1 MKAKISFNSITYDLD
16 ILTYSTNGST
26 ITMLTQDGKSY
37 TTGVQNVLI
46 IGEFVKPSL

>member
-1 MKAKISFNSITYDLD
+1 MKARISFGSIEWEID

-26 ITMLTQDGKSY
+26 ITMLTEDGTSY

>member
-1 MKAKISFNSITYDLD
+1 MKAIISFNLNNITIN

-26 ITMLTQDGKSY
+26 ITMLTEDGTSY